1 MLSDKGLN
9 IEAAIP
15 GLSFTP
21 INVIFASFLV
31 EDTPVII
38 LLFKIFLRLVIN
50 VPLLFLNDDLTS
62 TSILLSLDSWT
73 DEDCMTL
80 EPKDDISSISS

>member
-1 MLSDKGLN
+1 MLNQSHYRLKIYFVNHIHCIVIDKGLN

-38 LLFKIFLRLVIN
+38 LLFKIFTFGN
-50 VPLLFLNDDLTS
+50 
-62 TSILLSLDSWT
+62 
-73 DEDCMTL
+73 
-80 EPKDDISSISS
+80 